1 MEIGNQTKDKLYEAM
16 DNIHTNL
23 STLTRDNA
31 YRNVKSLVWDGVFSK
46 VKGTISDDFWG
57 TINLLVQYGIR

>member
-1 MEIGNQTKDKLYEAM
+1 MLLGKQTKDKLYEVM
-16 DNIHTNL
+16 DNLHTNL
-23 STLTRDNA
+23 STLSKDNA
-31 YRNVKSLVWDGVFSK
+31 GRNINSLVWDGVFSK